1 MLDKRICLIT
11 FSNNADHQNVVY
23 SMFDALKDRANVF
36 TIGIKNPKSYI
47 APQTNKNFYVDCPER
62 PGITKSTFNFKELRK
77 IAKIIK
83 QNRIDVI
90 YFESQHI
97 WNAMLMAMCP
107 KCKKVVVVH
116 DVIPH
121 DGNKAMTLSNYVTC
135 HMAHHVVLRNK
146 LYKETLKKKYHISDK
161 KITCIDLWRYWPKEK
176 KPNHSGVFLC
186 FGRIRKY
193 KGFDLLEKILELTP
207 DAKFQI
213 VGEPDEESIEIVN
226 TIKSYKNVEV
236 IDEEVSDSEMEEYF
250 YNADWLILPYSTAT
264 QSGVIVDAYKFS
276 KPVISF
282 NVGAISEQVQNEA
295 TGFLIEKGNVKAFS
309 DKLKEVMSLSNDEL
323 NQFSHNAYMF
333 GFEKYSAE
341 SSTGNF
347 ISMIEKLYR

>member
-1 MLDKRICLIT
+1 MLKYKICLIT

-23 SMFDALKDRANVF
+23 SMFYALKDKADVF

-47 APQTNKNFYVDCPER
+47 APHTEKNFYVDCPER
-62 PGITKSTFNFKELRK
+62 PGITKNTFNLKELRK

-97 WNAMLMAMCP
+97 WNAMLMPLCP
-107 KCKKVVVVH
+107 KCKKIVAVH

-135 HMAHHVVLRNK
+135 HMAHHVVLRNRLFK
-146 LYKETLKKKYHISDK
+146 DMLIQKYHISEK
-161 KITCIDLWRYWPKEK
+161 KITCIDLWRSWPEEK
-176 KPNHSGVFLC
+176 KYVHSGLFLC

-193 KGFDLLEKILELTP
+193 KGFDLLKKIIELTP
-207 DAKFQI
+207 EAKFQI
-213 VGEPDEESIEIVN
+213 VGEPDEESVDIVN
-226 TIKSYKNVEV
+226 TIKEYSNVEV
-236 IDEEVSDSEMEEYF
+236 IDKEVSDNEMEYYF

-282 NVGAISEQVQNEA
+282 NVGAISEQVENGV
-295 TGFLIEKGNVKAFS
+295 TGFLIEKGNVEAFS
-309 DKLKEVMSLSNDEL
+309 DKLKEVKLFSDDEL
-323 NQFSHNAYMF
+323 NQFSHSAYHY
-333 GFEKYSAE
+333 GFKKYSAE
-341 SSTGNF
+341 SGSDNF
-347 ISMIEKLYR
+347 ISMILKVV